1 VSHLAPALRSASQ
14 RADTRGRY
22 GPANDPAQ
30 APRRHPRHRRRGRSL
45 RPGCQRPVSRAGLAR
60 RWRERLPGERYLTI
74 GVNVIR
80 YPWRRLQ
87 AAEREL
93 EAMAYQRVD
102 QRLARKLIDLGQRFG
117 VKTERGTLIQA
128 RLTQQELAEMI
139 GTARETLTHALSDFR
154 RRGILD
160 TERHQVWI
168 RDAER
173 LAEVAEGDEL

>member
-1 VSHLAPALRSASQ
+1 
-14 RADTRGRY
+14 
-22 GPANDPAQ
+22 
-30 APRRHPRHRRRGRSL
+30 
-45 RPGCQRPVSRAGLAR
+45 
-60 RWRERLPGERYLTI
+60 
-74 GVNVIR
+74 
-80 YPWRRLQ
+80 
-87 AAEREL
+87 
-93 EAMAYQRVD
+93 MAYQRVD